1 MSRPCRCFS
10 VFTAAT
16 FCAFGALLS
25 AGTHAEEGETSG
37 ARAQEDEQLRLANLN
52 APEGRTHEAAE
63 DAGLEDDR
71 READRC
77 TALLGSPGLR
87 RRHAKERAES
97 GLRVSEAGE
106 FIDIHAT
113 GDVYA
118 PPRVQPLE
126 SLTVVGVEERDHG
139 PDIALLSLDDADAW
153 GCDDTIAVQ
162 QDDALGSNARVVAIT
177 SDGLLAEV
185 DDGLVFVALDQDDA
199 PQFRMVWHSDFEV
212 VKQSPKVK
220 KRKKKRRK
228 RRKRRR
234 RRRRR

>member
-1 MSRPCRCFS
+1 MSRPRRSFFVFS
-10 VFTAAT
+10 ASMVCALAT
-16 FCAFGALLS
+16 LLP
-25 AGTHAEEGETSG
+25 ATTHAGEGAAPTAEGENET
-37 ARAQEDEQLRLANLN
+37 RLANLN
-52 APEGRTHEAAE
+52 APESVSETHDDDMIEAA
-63 DAGLEDDR
+63 A
-71 READRC
+71 AQVRC
-77 TALLGSPGLR
+77 TALLGNPGMR
-87 RRHAKERAES
+87 RRHAKQRAES

-118 PPRVQPLE
+118 PPRLQPLE
-126 SLTVVGVEERDHG
+126 SLTVLGVEERDDG
-139 PDIALLSLDDADAW
+139 TDVAILSLDDADDW
-153 GCDDTIAVQ
+153 GCNDTIEVQ
-162 QDDALGSNARVVAIT
+162 QDDALGANARVVAVT

-185 DDGLVFVALDQDDA
+185 NDGLVFVALDQSQA

-212 VKQSPKVK
+212 VKQEPKVK